1 MGNSDQADN
10 LIDQLRAA
18 DPQGA
23 ALLVQRY
30 AARLA
35 RLAEEHLSRQVA
47 GRVDGADIVQSVFRT
62 FFARCAR
69 GEFRIDSSGQL
80 WGLLVTL
87 TLRKARA
94 QVRRHLAGKR
104 DAAVEVSGDAALA
117 EVVSREPGP
126 AEAAELVDRIE
137 WLLRGLPELYAQV
150 LERRLQGHAVAD
162 IAAELSISRQT
173 VYRALELLQRRL
185 EREADTDLS

>member
-1 MGNSDQADN
+1 MGNSDQSHN
-10 LIDQLRAA
+10 LMEQLRAG

-23 ALLVQRY
+23 AVLVQRY
-30 AARLA
+30 SLRLA
-35 RLAEEHLSRQVA
+35 RLAEEHLSRKVA

-80 WGLLVTL
+80 WRLLVTL

-94 QVRRHLAGKR
+94 QARQHLAGKR
-104 DAAVEVSGDAALA
+104 DAALEVPADAALA
-117 EVVSREPGP
+117 EAVSREPDP

-137 WLLRGLPELYAQV
+137 RLLHGLPDLYAQV

-162 IAAELSISRQT
+162 IAAGLNVSRQT

-185 EREADTDLS
+185 EREAGADLS